1 MISHRSFRPV
11 FALMLAAGV
20 ALAAMYA
27 ARLVGVSLAIFLPT
41 SFVTHTVMFVL
52 SIATMWLLSKG
63 RLDLYGITRGTYKFS
78 PRIVMWVL
86 PTAVLSLASSIAS
99 QGGQGTGF
107 PIELTKCQIVVFVW
121 VYASICEE
129 VLTRGL
135 LQTLLGG
142 NSRVGAGDPR
152 KLSMPVI
159 VSALFFGAMHLVLV
173 KSMGLAAVPII
184 LVVVFLGL
192 VAARYRERTGS
203 LLPAIIVHALFNIG
217 GTLPLWVLQWLQ
229 G

>member
-1 MISHRSFRPV
+1 MVSHRSFRPV

-27 ARLVGVSLAIFLPT
+27 ARLVGVSGASFLPT

-52 SIATMWLLSKG
+52 SMATMWLLSKG

-86 PTAVLSLASSIAS
+86 PTAVLSVASTIAL
-99 QGGQGTGF
+99 QGGQGPGF

-129 VLTRGL
+129 LLTRGL

-142 NSRVGAGDPR
+142 NSRVGPGAPR

-217 GTLPLWVLQWLQ
+217 GTLPIWVIQWLR

>member
-1 MISHRSFRPV
+1 MVPYRSFRPV
-11 FALMLAAGV
+11 FALILAAGV

-27 ARLVGVSLAIFLPT
+27 PRLVVVSLASFLPP
-41 SFVTHTVMFVL
+41 SIVTHTVMFVL
-52 SIATMWLLSKG
+52 SIAAMWLLSKG
-63 RLDLYGITRGTYKFS
+63 RLDLYGITTGTYQFS
-78 PRIVMWVL
+78 PHIVMWVL
-86 PTAVLSLASSIAS
+86 PTGVLSLASTIAS
-99 QGGQGTGF
+99 PGGQRTGF
-107 PIELTKCQIVVFVW
+107 PIELTKYQIIVFDW

-129 VLTRGL
+129 LLTRGL

-142 NSRVGAGDPR
+142 NSRDGAGAHR

-173 KSMGLAAVPII
+173 KSMGLAAVPVI
-184 LVVVFLGL
+184 LLTVFLGL

>member
-1 MISHRSFRPV
+1 V
-11 FALMLAAGV
+11 FALVLAAGV

-27 ARLVGVSLAIFLPT
+27 ARLVGVSLASFLPA

-52 SIATMWLLSKG
+52 SVAAMWLLSKG

-78 PRIVMWVL
+78 PRILMWVL
-86 PTAVLSLASSIAS
+86 PTAVLSLASTVAS
-99 QGGQGTGF
+99 PGGQGPGF

-121 VYASICEE
+121 IYASICEE
-129 VLTRGL
+129 LLTRGL

-142 NSRVGAGDPR
+142 NSRVGAGAPR

-173 KSMGLAAVPII
+173 KSMGFAAVPVIV
-184 LVVVFLGL
+184 VVVFLGL

-217 GTLPLWVLQWLQ
+217 GTLPLWVIQWLR